1 MQHNHIPTAAE
12 LTVGAALG
20 CNTAWVSMSFK
31 SLGLYAGLTA
41 SETVLDTVYLV
52 SIISVA
58 LTLVVAGMF
67 AQATERLISSAAS
80 HWALPVV
87 IAASTIAM
95 PACVLLPSGANIVG
109 MVAVGAIAGVS
120 SGLFLIRFGISFS
133 LLSTGS
139 CVIGAATSTI
149 LASFL
154 FALFLMFDRLP
165 ACTFAASMPLFAGVL
180 LFYGMHVLTDQGKA
194 EPFEV
199 AAEQARTLRTED
211 ASAEHQPPAQGKRS
225 GKCENTGACDERRLP
240 LQAKRRS
247 EKGANSQAAGAPAAA
262 CAPSRRSGNAAQGT
276 SELRRNASQHDFP
289 QSESA
294 LSGAALRRLTW
305 QLAICS
311 ALIGFS
317 NEAVR
322 TLYVQMGIKDLG
334 GTGYALVEG
343 GGAFVAT
350 VVAVAVALLLANM
363 KTQRMARNIYHFLI
377 LLLVVG
383 VLLLLVP
390 IAYGQGSAM
399 VAHALNSASYA
410 CFGMFMWVILAGVCN
425 RCPGQRV
432 RTFAFVRAGWAVGP
446 LLGMLAGRFVLHQ
459 MGISVESAMP
469 IMGAGILAV
478 LVASGFAFSET
489 DLVHAMDLLPMRRKQ
504 PFREK
509 CAKVAAD
516 YALSD
521 REHEVMVLLAKG
533 RNLPYIQD
541 ELLLSK
547 STVST
552 HRQHIYQKLGIHS
565 QQELIDR
572 VQATEV

>member
-1 MQHNHIPTAAE
+1 MQHSHIPTAAE

-31 SLGLYAGLTA
+31 SLGLYAGLAA
-41 SETVLDTVYLV
+41 SEPVLDTVYLV
-52 SIISVA
+52 SIIAVA
-58 LTLVVAGMF
+58 LTLVVAGVF
-67 AQATERLISSAAS
+67 AQATERLIGRAAS
-80 HWALPVV
+80 HWALPVI
-87 IAASTIAM
+87 IAASTLAM
-95 PACVLLPSGANIVG
+95 PACALLPSGANVVG
-109 MVAVGAIAGVS
+109 MVAVGAVAGVS

-133 LLSTGS
+133 LLTTGS

-154 FALFLMFDRLP
+154 FALFLMFDRFP

-180 LFYGMHVLTDQGKA
+180 LSYGMHVLTDQGKA
-194 EPFEV
+194 ESFE
-199 AAEQARTLRTED
+199 AAVEQARTLRAD
-211 ASAEHQPPAQGKRS
+211 
-225 GKCENTGACDERRLP
+225 
-240 LQAKRRS
+240 
-247 EKGANSQAAGAPAAA
+247 
-262 CAPSRRSGNAAQGT
+262 GNAAQAPRP
-276 SELRRNASQHDFP
+276 LPPDFP
-289 QSESA
+289 QCESP
-294 LSGAALRRLTW
+294 LSGAALRHLTW

-350 VVAVAVALLLANM
+350 VVVVAVALLLANM

-390 IAYGQGSAM
+390 VVYGQGSAL

-446 LLGMLAGRFVLHQ
+446 LLGMLAGRFVLHGT
-459 MGISVESAMP
+459 GISVESAMP
-469 IMGAGILAV
+469 IMGAGVLAV

-509 CAKVAAD
+509 CAKVATD
-516 YALSD
+516 FALSD
-521 REHEVMVLLAKG
+521 REQEVMVLLAKG

-552 HRQHIYQKLGIHS
+552 HRQHIYQKLDIHS
-565 QQELIDR
+565 QQELINL
-572 VQATEV
+572 VQATQV

>member
-1 MQHNHIPTAAE
+1 MQHSHIPTAAE

-31 SLGLYAGLTA
+31 SLGLYAGLAA

-52 SIISVA
+52 SIVAVA

-67 AQATERLISSAAS
+67 AQETERLISRTAS

-87 IAASTIAM
+87 VAASTIAM
-95 PACVLLPSGANIVG
+95 PACTLLPSGASIVG
-109 MVAVGAIAGVS
+109 MVAVGAVAGVS

-133 LLSTGS
+133 LLTTGS

-154 FALFLMFDRLP
+154 FALFLMFDRFP
-165 ACTFAASMPLFAGVL
+165 ACTFAAFMPLFAGVL
-180 LFYGMHVLTDQGKA
+180 LSYGMHVLTDQGKA

-199 AAEQARTLRTED
+199 AAEQARTLRAED
-211 ASAEHQPPAQGKRS
+211 AQAGSAREGHRPS
-225 GKCENTGACDERRLP
+225 S
-240 LQAKRRS
+240 QAKRRTAAEETS
-247 EKGANSQAAGAPAAA
+247 AQVAGAPAAA
-262 CAPSRRSGNAAQGT
+262 AAALNRRSSSATQAL
-276 SELRRNASQHDFP
+276 SPDFP
-289 QSESA
+289 QCESS

-311 ALIGFS
+311 TLVGFS

-350 VVAVAVALLLANM
+350 VVVVAVALLLANM

-390 IAYGQGSAM
+390 VVYGQGSAM

-469 IMGAGILAV
+469 IMGAGVLAV

-565 QQELIDR
+565 QQELIDL